1 MPSPAKGWGHLH
13 GGVLGIVLVV
23 AAVAITCGAA
33 TIAIAAG
40 RGPGGHAAT
49 GVARGDHS
57 SGSGNA
63 SSLRLQSTPIV
74 IPPAPSLIVIPA
86 APSTTVP
93 STTAPPSSE
102 ARVSTARVAAPSARP
117 RVAAPAPAQVHTVGG
132 PLPRGTPGAAMN
144 ITDPSTVAVARVR
157 TLPLYASPG
166 ATQASSTM
174 ANPNNLG
181 ATVVLLVTA
190 VQPNWVEAYI
200 PVRPNETMAW
210 IPAADVAL
218 TTVGEHIVVHLG
230 DRQLILYRNNQPV
243 YSAPVAPGASDAP
256 TPTGSFFVAYKVRVT
271 DPSGPYGPDAFGTSD
286 FSGTYY
292 SFDGGPG
299 QIGIHGTDQPWVI
312 GTYASHGCIRLYNND
327 IATLAQQVVPGTP
340 VEVEN

>member
-1 MPSPAKGWGHLH
+1 M
-13 GGVLGIVLVV
+13 
-23 AAVAITCGAA
+23 
-33 TIAIAAG
+33 
-40 RGPGGHAAT
+40 
-49 GVARGDHS
+49 
-57 SGSGNA
+57 
-63 SSLRLQSTPIV
+63 LQSAPIV

-86 APSTTVP
+86 APSTT
-93 STTAPPSSE
+93 AP
-102 ARVSTARVAAPSARP
+102 APSAPATADRT
-117 RVAAPAPAQVHTVGG
+117 VATARSAPASARSRVTPPAQPRAVGG

-144 ITDPSTVAVARVR
+144 VTDPSTVAVARAR
-157 TLPLYASPG
+157 TLPLYAVPG
-166 ATQASSTM
+166 AAAPSSTM

-190 VQPNWVEAYI
+190 QQPNWVEAYV

-210 IPAADVAL
+210 VPAADVAL
-218 TTVGEHIVVHLG
+218 TTVDEHIVVHLG

-243 YSAPVAPGASDAP
+243 YTAPVAPGAPDAP

-299 QIGIHGTDQPWVI
+299 QIGIHGTDQPSVI